1 MIICGGK
8 KPTIQEKKIFKIIYK
23 LDLHITNEFK
33 TLIKITNIVIFASSN
48 NLWPL
53 LYANCWFGVLRYEVG

>member
-8 KPTIQEKKIFKIIYK
+8 KPIRQEKKKFKTIYK

-33 TLIKITNIVIFASSN
+33 TSIKITNIVIFASSN
-48 NLWPL
+48 N
-53 LYANCWFGVLRYEVG
+53 V